1 MPKTYVI
8 SAEDCIKIEEA
19 RRGNNNKQV
28 EKRLRAVQLR
38 GEGKKNHEIGDILE
52 TSSDMVSLWV
62 ASCAKGGIEALMPKK
77 RGGNRRNISFE
88 EEAKMLAEFEERANA
103 GQVVEVS
110 EIKRRYQELVDHP
123 IGNSQ
128 IYFVLARHNWRKVK
142 PRSKHPK
149 KASDEVIEASK
160 KLTTESEN

>member
-19 RRGNNNKQV
+19 RRENKNKQV

-62 ASCAKGGIEALMPKK
+62 ASYAKGGIEALMPKK

-88 EEAKMLAEFEERANA
+88 EEAKMLAEFEERANS

-160 KLTTESEN
+160 KLTIESEN

>member
-19 RRGNNNKQV
+19 RRENKNKQV

-62 ASCAKGGIEALMPKK
+62 ASYAKGGIEALMPKK

>member
-19 RRGNNNKQV
+19 RRGNKDKQV

-62 ASCAKGGIEALMPKK
+62 ASYAKGGIEALMPKK

-103 GQVVEVS
+103 GQIVEVS

>member
-19 RRGNNNKQV
+19 RRGNKDKQV

-62 ASCAKGGIEALMPKK
+62 ASYAKGGIEALMPKK